1 MLFRSGQV
9 RVTLFDDGRLAVF
22 FWKGDDDTGHANS
35 GPLSEPRYMQ
45 PHAPTYLPMSRRI
58 LPTDVTTDRDCS
70 TCNRPYGRLVA
81 SFKNNSYLYLS

>member
-45 PHAPTYLPMSRRI
+45 PHAPTYLLYS
-58 LPTDVTTDRDCS
+58 PTYLARCPAD
-70 TCNRPYGRLVA
+70 VA
-81 SFKNNSYLYLS
+81 SDITNRRNH